1 MIYNVDFVI
10 NGHFY
15 VDDIEA
21 DSVEEA
27 IDYAN
32 EVFNMTDF
40 GTLWDVDGEI
50 YSIEDENGEVEYEY

>member
-1 MIYNVDFVI
+1 MTYNIDFVI

-21 DSVEEA
+21 DSIEEA

-32 EVFNMTDF
+32 DVFNMTDF
-40 GTLWDVDGEI
+40 GVLWDIDGEI
-50 YSIEDENGEVEYEY
+50 YSIEDENGEKSF

>member
-1 MIYNVDFVI
+1 MTYNIDFVI

-27 IDYAN
+27 IEYAE

-40 GTLWDVDGEI
+40 GALWDVDGEI
-50 YSIEDENGEVEYEY
+50 YSIEDETGEKSF

>member
-1 MIYNVDFVI
+1 MTYNIDFVI

-21 DSVEEA
+21 DSIEEA
-27 IDYAN
+27 IEYAE

-40 GTLWDVDGEI
+40 GALWDVDGEV
-50 YSIEDENGEVEYEY
+50 YSVEDENGEKSF

>member
-1 MIYNVDFVI
+1 MTYNIDFII

-21 DSVEEA
+21 DSIEEA
-27 IDYAN
+27 IEYAE

-40 GTLWDVDGEI
+40 GALWDVDGEI
-50 YSIEDENGEVEYEY
+50 YSIEDETGEKSF

>member
-1 MIYNVDFVI
+1 MTYNIDFVI

-21 DSVEEA
+21 DSIEEA

-32 EVFNMTDF
+32 DVFNMTDF
-40 GTLWDVDGEI
+40 GALWDVDGEV
-50 YSIEDENGEVEYEY
+50 YSVEDENGEKSF

>member
-1 MIYNVDFVI
+1 MTYNIDFVI

-21 DSVEEA
+21 DSIEEA

-32 EVFNMTDF
+32 DVFNMTDF
-40 GTLWDVDGEI
+40 GALWDIDGEV
-50 YSIEDENGEVEYEY
+50 YSVEDENGEKSF